1 MSVLFYILSAIA
13 VLAGLC
19 VVLARNPMNSVL
31 SLIVCFLA
39 IAGHYIILNAQ
50 FLAVV
55 HIIVYMGAIMV
66 LFIFVIM
73 LLNLNRVKESF
84 DSLWIKLSALFSG
97 GLLFLV
103 LLSAVSKTSLVSQ
116 QVPVNANLGLI
127 RELGIVL
134 YRDYLFPFETSAILF
149 LAAMV
154 GAVLIG
160 KREPKIDSL

>member
-13 VLAGLC
+13 VLAGLG
-19 VVLARNPMNSVL
+19 VVIARSPINSVI

-73 LLNLNRVKESF
+73 LLNLNKVKESF
-84 DSLWIKLSALFSG
+84 DNLWIKLAALISG

-103 LLSAVSKTSLVSQ
+103 LIAAVSKTPLVATQ
-116 QVPVNANLGLI
+116 APVSANIGLI
-127 RELGIVL
+127 RELGLVL
-134 YRDYLFPFETSAILF
+134 YRDYLFPFEASAILF

-160 KREPKIDSL
+160 KREPKID

>member
-13 VLAGLC
+13 VLAGLG
-19 VVLARNPMNSVL
+19 VVIARSPINSVI
-31 SLIVCFLA
+31 SLIVCFLS

-73 LLNLNRVKESF
+73 LLNLNKVKESF
-84 DSLWIKLSALFSG
+84 DNLWIKLAALISG

-103 LLSAVSKTSLVSQ
+103 LIAAVSKTPLVVTQ
-116 QVPVNANLGLI
+116 APVSANIGLI
-127 RELGIVL
+127 RELGLVL
-134 YRDYLFPFETSAILF
+134 YRDYLFPFEASAILF

-160 KREPKIDSL
+160 KREPKID